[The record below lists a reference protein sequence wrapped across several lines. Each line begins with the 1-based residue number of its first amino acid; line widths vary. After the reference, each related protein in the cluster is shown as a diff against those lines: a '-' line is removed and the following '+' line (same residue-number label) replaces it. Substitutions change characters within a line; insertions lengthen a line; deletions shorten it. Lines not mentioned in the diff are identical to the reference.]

1 MLVDPPM
8 EQLIDKATCAY
19 ELAVLVS
26 KRANQLVDG
35 AQPMVGDEAA
45 NAVSLACREIAQSK
59 VVGVHKV
66 LKKSEYSV
74 PLTKEAREAI
84 AAEKRA
90 REQQEAYKR
99 QAQEQDAANAAEENK
114 DETAASL
121 DDLFPTETA
130 AESRAAVVGDDAID
144 DAEEMED

>member
-8 EQLIDKATCAY
+8 EQLLDKATCAY

-26 KRANQLVDG
+26 KRANQIVDG

-45 NAVSLACREIAQSK
+45 NAVSLACREIAQDK

-66 LKKSEYSV
+66 LKKNEYTV

-90 REQQEAYKR
+90 KEQQEAYKR
-99 QAQEQDAANAAEENK
+99 QAQEQDAAIAAEEASTEEATATVDDFFVVETEEESIAAMAVEGASE
-114 DETAASL
+114 DE
-121 DDLFPTETA
+121 E
-130 AESRAAVVGDDAID
+130 
-144 DAEEMED
+144 

>member
-8 EQLIDKATCAY
+8 EQLLDKATCAY

-26 KRANQLVDG
+26 KRANQLVEG
-35 AQPMVGDEAA
+35 GQPMVGDEAA
-45 NAVSLACREIAQSK
+45 NAVSLACREIAQGK

-66 LKKSEYSV
+66 LKKSEYTV

-90 REQQEAYKR
+90 KEQQEDYKR
-99 QAQEQDAANAAEENK
+99 QAQEQDAVLAA
-114 DETAASL
+114 ETAATEEETNVDNFIVVETEEESVAAMATEL
-121 DDLFPTETA
+121 SDADD
-130 AESRAAVVGDDAID
+130 
-144 DAEEMED
+144 EE